1 MLTQRQ
7 TQSSIDVGSL
17 PDTAVDFL
25 RFVTEFFDVIRQSGP
40 HIYHSALLLTPQS
53 SVVRKLYSHQIR
65 SPVSKVVNGIPTS
78 WDSCTASAGAKRE
91 VLHATW
97 SPCGRFIATSSKG
110 VIQIRDSN
118 TLEGLSVFKPPCK
131 KYLPSFEF
139 LTFSPDGRL
148 LAYVCNIAARLVVF
162 PVSAPTLTSVPRN
175 KRAYV
180 SVWDVQTGVVIV
192 NIRTSQFGELVF
204 SGNCRTITL
213 LESSGRF
220 RTYDGVDGT
229 DICEGELPA
238 SVGFLPDVHWAY
250 DESFRFSTSSKSDG
264 KLTVNIQELRPTSTP
279 PFHVVESFLVSLH
292 DGEISFSHVSF
303 HASFTTETGVV
314 ILDLRDSRTLLQAGT
329 AHSPYTPL
337 GHFSPDGCFFA
348 CGTQEGEICIW
359 KNSSANYVPWS
370 TLRPRLRFRGFLFS
384 PTTSSISAWG
394 PDGVQLLE
402 PGNHP
407 VVPSPDKLEHR
418 QQRGNHLVAYS
429 VDGMHIA
436 TVRRGDRVV
445 TVRGTLSNT
454 PRRSFDTDM
463 QILDIKI
470 VGDAIFVAD
479 GHKLVSWGLETGKLV
494 HDDETAAIAAST
506 SDPYLALSNDCSQIA
521 FADNKTLSSYDE
533 KKISLYN
540 VQTRRILHSHT
551 VRDTVEDIRFSPDG
565 RQLWFA
571 TILDGVVIGLVK
583 LERGEGGEFVGVA
596 EEVIGDKRSDSALSW
611 ANLFSSHAWRCGGK
625 FERDTFEWV
634 ADSKGSKLLWL
645 PLSWR
650 VKESRDVRWDGNFL
664 AFVGSD
670 YPGPIV
676 IEFRP

>member
-1 MLTQRQ
+1 MR
-7 TQSSIDVGSL
+7 
-17 PDTAVDFL
+17 
-25 RFVTEFFDVIRQSGP
+25 
-40 HIYHSALLLTPQS
+40 
-53 SVVRKLYSHQIR
+53 
-65 SPVSKVVNGIPTS
+65 
-78 WDSCTASAGAKRE
+78 
-91 VLHATW
+91 
-97 SPCGRFIATSSKG
+97 
-110 VIQIRDSN
+110 
-118 TLEGLSVFKPPCK
+118 
-131 KYLPSFEF
+131 
-139 LTFSPDGRL
+139 
-148 LAYVCNIAARLVVF
+148 
-162 PVSAPTLTSVPRN
+162 
-175 KRAYV
+175 
-180 SVWDVQTGVVIV
+180 
-192 NIRTSQFGELVF
+192 
-204 SGNCRTITL
+204 
-213 LESSGRF
+213 
-220 RTYDGVDGT
+220 
-229 DICEGELPA
+229 
-238 SVGFLPDVHWAY
+238 
-250 DESFRFSTSSKSDG
+250 
-264 KLTVNIQELRPTSTP
+264 
-279 PFHVVESFLVSLH
+279 
-292 DGEISFSHVSF
+292 
-303 HASFTTETGVV
+303 
-314 ILDLRDSRTLLQAGT
+314 
-329 AHSPYTPL
+329 
-337 GHFSPDGCFFA
+337 
-348 CGTQEGEICIW
+348 
-359 KNSSANYVPWS
+359 
-370 TLRPRLRFRGFLFS
+370 
-384 PTTSSISAWG
+384 
-394 PDGVQLLE
+394 
-402 PGNHP
+402 
-407 VVPSPDKLEHR
+407 
-418 QQRGNHLVAYS
+418 
-429 VDGMHIA
+429 
-436 TVRRGDRVV
+436 
-445 TVRGTLSNT
+445 
-454 PRRSFDTDM
+454 
-463 QILDIKI
+463 ILDIKI